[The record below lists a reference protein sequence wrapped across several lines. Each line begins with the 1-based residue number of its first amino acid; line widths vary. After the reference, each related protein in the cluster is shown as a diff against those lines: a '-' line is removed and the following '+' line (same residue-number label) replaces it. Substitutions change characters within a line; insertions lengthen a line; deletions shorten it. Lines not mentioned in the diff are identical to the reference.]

1 MPPDQELDAALR
13 RARAQAPPKVFIE
26 GDDEGLLVPEWTS
39 AYWERPEWPPTP
51 PAAAPDRPAA
61 ADADADADADAVSDA
76 VARAEMAE
84 AQRAHASLLVRL
96 HAATGRCLHEEGVL
110 REAAAAYTAALV
122 ELRGA
127 AMREPGTAHGATVAS
142 LLHLRACTAYARG
155 EYAEAEADARA
166 ALAPE
171 LLLGEAAEDAPL
183 CAQLQQL
190 LGLSLAQHGE
200 LWGGVAALS
209 AAIELQPHYADAL
222 LQRGTLL
229 LICERPDAAV
239 QDLTH
244 ALSLQPG
251 WPLALRARGYALAAT
266 QNFDAAAADL
276 EAAGRAE
283 PSLRANYLHVPYER
297 LTVDAVGME
306 WRAGSRQLTL
316 KRPFAERD
324 FDEHEP
330 GAAQQ
335 AVAEEEGGG
344 DVEQEEP
351 EAAAE
356 EEEDAIEH
364 AESAEV
370 PSVDERG
377 HGVVADGQPDVRT
390 EIAPTMYLP
399 TSHIPRRLPSASRR
413 QIF

>member
-1 MPPDQELDAALR
+1 M
-13 RARAQAPPKVFIE
+13 FIE
-26 GDDEGLLVPEWTS
+26 GGGEGLLVPEWTS

-51 PAAAPDRPAA
+51 PAAAPAAPARPSAA
-61 ADADADADADAVSDA
+61 GADADADADAVSDA

-142 LLHLRACTAYARG
+142 LLHLRACAAYARG
-155 EYAEAEADARA
+155 QHAEAEADARA

-171 LLLGEAAEDAPL
+171 LLLGEAEEDAPL

-190 LGLSLAQHGE
+190 LGLSLAQRGE

-239 QDLTH
+239 QDLTR
-244 ALSLQPG
+244 ALRLQPR
-251 WPLALRARGYALAAT
+251 WPLALRARGYALAASHD
-266 QNFDAAAADL
+266 FDAAAADL
-276 EAAGRAE
+276 EDAGRAE
-283 PSLRANYLHVPYER
+283 PLLRANYLHVPYER

-306 WRAGSRQLTL
+306 WRAGSRQLRL
-316 KRPFAERD
+316 KRPFAEQD

-330 GAAQQ
+330 QAAE
-335 AVAEEEGGG
+335 AVAEEE
-344 DVEQEEP
+344 DEAFVEDDEDGED
-351 EAAAE
+351 EAA
-356 EEEDAIEH
+356 EH

-370 PSVDERG
+370 PGVDE
-377 HGVVADGQPDVRT
+377 DGYHAVRT
-390 EIAPTMYLP
+390 EALVAPTMYLP
-399 TSHIPRRLPSASRR
+399 TTHVPRGLPGRR

>member
-1 MPPDQELDAALR
+1 M
-13 RARAQAPPKVFIE
+13 FIE
-26 GDDEGLLVPEWTS
+26 GGGEGLLVPEWTS

-51 PAAAPDRPAA
+51 PAAAPAAPARPSAA
-61 ADADADADADAVSDA
+61 GADADADADAVSDA

-142 LLHLRACTAYARG
+142 LLHLRACAAYARG
-155 EYAEAEADARA
+155 QHAEAEADARA

-171 LLLGEAAEDAPL
+171 LLLGEAEEDAPL

-190 LGLSLAQHGE
+190 LGLSLAQRGE

-239 QDLTH
+239 QDLTR
-244 ALSLQPG
+244 ALRLQPR
-251 WPLALRARGYALAAT
+251 WPLALRARGYALAASHD
-266 QNFDAAAADL
+266 FDAAAADL
-276 EAAGRAE
+276 EDAGRAE
-283 PSLRANYLHVPYER
+283 PLLRANYLHVPYER

-306 WRAGSRQLTL
+306 WRAGSRQLRL
-316 KRPFAERD
+316 KRPFAEQD

-330 GAAQQ
+330 QAAE
-335 AVAEEEGGG
+335 AVAEEE
-344 DVEQEEP
+344 DEAFVEDDEDGED
-351 EAAAE
+351 EA
-356 EEEDAIEH
+356 

-370 PSVDERG
+370 PGVDE
-377 HGVVADGQPDVRT
+377 DGYHAVRT
-390 EIAPTMYLP
+390 EALVAPTMYLP
-399 TSHIPRRLPSASRR
+399 TTHVPRGLPGRR

>member
-1 MPPDQELDAALR
+1 MD
-13 RARAQAPPKVFIE
+13 
-26 GDDEGLLVPEWTS
+26 LVPEWTS

-51 PAAAPDRPAA
+51 PAAAPTAVGRPAA
-61 ADADADADADAVSDA
+61 ADDDADADADADAVLEA

-110 REAAAAYTAALV
+110 KEAAAAYTAALL

-142 LLHLRACTAYARG
+142 LLHLRACAAYARG
-155 EYAEAEADARA
+155 QHAEAEADARA

-171 LLLGEAAEDAPL
+171 LLLGEAVEDAPL

-190 LGLSLAQHGE
+190 LGLSLAQRGE

-209 AAIELQPHYADAL
+209 AAVELQPHYADAF

-239 QDLTH
+239 QDLTR
-244 ALSLQPG
+244 ALRLQPG

-266 QNFDAAAADL
+266 HDFDAAAVDL

-306 WRAGSRQLTL
+306 WRAGSRQLRL

-324 FDEHEP
+324 FDEHEEE
-330 GAAQQ
+330 AA
-335 AVAEEEGGG
+335 
-344 DVEQEEP
+344 EP
-351 EAAAE
+351 EAVPE
-356 EEEDAIEH
+356 EEE
-364 AESAEV
+364 AEAEEDEAEAEEDEDEAAEV
-370 PSVDERG
+370 TSEVPDVDE
-377 HGVVADGQPDVRT
+377 DGY
-390 EIAPTMYLP
+390 APTMYLP
-399 TSHIPRRLPSASRR
+399 TAHLPGRLPGRPPGQR

>member
-1 MPPDQELDAALR
+1 M
-13 RARAQAPPKVFIE
+13 FIE
-26 GDDEGLLVPEWTS
+26 GGGEGLLVPEWTS

-51 PAAAPDRPAA
+51 PAAAPAAPARPSAA
-61 ADADADADADAVSDA
+61 GADADADADAVSDA

-142 LLHLRACTAYARG
+142 LLHLRACAAYARG
-155 EYAEAEADARA
+155 QHAEAEADARA

-171 LLLGEAAEDAPL
+171 LLLGEAEEDAPL

-190 LGLSLAQHGE
+190 LGLSLAQRGE

-239 QDLTH
+239 QDLTR
-244 ALSLQPG
+244 ALRLQPR
-251 WPLALRARGYALAAT
+251 WPLALRARGYALAASHD
-266 QNFDAAAADL
+266 FDAAAADL
-276 EAAGRAE
+276 EDAGRAE
-283 PSLRANYLHVPYER
+283 PLLRANYLHVPYER

-306 WRAGSRQLTL
+306 WRAGSRQLRL
-316 KRPFAERD
+316 KRPFAEQD

-330 GAAQQ
+330 QAAE
-335 AVAEEEGGG
+335 AVAEEE
-344 DVEQEEP
+344 DEAVVEDDEDGED
-351 EAAAE
+351 EA
-356 EEEDAIEH
+356 

-370 PSVDERG
+370 PGVDE
-377 HGVVADGQPDVRT
+377 DGYHAVRT
-390 EIAPTMYLP
+390 EALVAPTMYLP
-399 TSHIPRRLPSASRR
+399 TTHVPRGLPGRR

>member
-1 MPPDQELDAALR
+1 M
-13 RARAQAPPKVFIE
+13 FIE
-26 GDDEGLLVPEWTS
+26 GGGEGLLVPEWTS

-51 PAAAPDRPAA
+51 PAAAPAAPARPSAA
-61 ADADADADADAVSDA
+61 GADADADADAVSDA

-142 LLHLRACTAYARG
+142 LLHLRACAAYARG
-155 EYAEAEADARA
+155 QHAEAEADARA

-171 LLLGEAAEDAPL
+171 LLLGEAEEDAPL

-190 LGLSLAQHGE
+190 LGLSLAQRGE

-239 QDLTH
+239 QDLTR
-244 ALSLQPG
+244 ALRLQPR
-251 WPLALRARGYALAAT
+251 WPLALRARGYALAASHD
-266 QNFDAAAADL
+266 FDAAAADL

-306 WRAGSRQLTL
+306 WRAGSRQLRL
-316 KRPFAERD
+316 KRPFAEQD

-330 GAAQQ
+330 QAAE
-335 AVAEEEGGG
+335 AVAEEE
-344 DVEQEEP
+344 DEAVVEDDEDGED
-351 EAAAE
+351 EAV
-356 EEEDAIEH
+356 EH

-370 PSVDERG
+370 PGVDE
-377 HGVVADGQPDVRT
+377 DGYHAVRT
-390 EIAPTMYLP
+390 EALFAPTMYLP
-399 TSHIPRRLPSASRR
+399 TTHVPRGLPGRR